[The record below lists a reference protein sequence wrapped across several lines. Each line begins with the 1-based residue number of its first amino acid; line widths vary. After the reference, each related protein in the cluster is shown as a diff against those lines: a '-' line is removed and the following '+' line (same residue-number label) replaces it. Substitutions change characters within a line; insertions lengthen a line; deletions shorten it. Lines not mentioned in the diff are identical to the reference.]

1 MKQEINFSDP
11 MLVLISK
18 YLIQAKQG
26 NIKKV
31 SPDMLNDMYGIKGY
45 IKNDADLPNETEFND
60 MINRINKAARP
71 KALKKLQ
78 NKFNDD
84 KLDDNEKIKL
94 LESMIKLQKE
104 REN

>member
-1 MKQEINFSDP
+1 
-11 MLVLISK
+11 MLI
-18 YLIQAKQG
+18 
-26 NIKKV
+26 
-31 SPDMLNDMYGIKGY
+31 PT
-45 IKNDADLPNETEFND
+45 ETEFND

-84 KLDDNEKIKL
+84 KLDDKEKIKL

-104 REN
+104 REK